1 MQEKRKY
8 LKFLAKME
16 CCDTKKKRHPSLIEI
31 EDLSF
36 EELTEIWPGWTMN
49 DITDEYVDVYNYILE
64 AEAKGVK
71 NENMRI
77 YTRAFLKN
85 SWMTKAIAEWE
96 ENGMFET
103 EKDNQVKAVL
113 KDVMTW

>member
-8 LKFLAKME
+8 LIFLAKME
-16 CCDTKKKRHPSLIEI
+16 CCDLKKKRHPSLIGI
-31 EDLSF
+31 EDLTF
-36 EELTEIWPGWTMN
+36 EELAEIWPGWTMN
-49 DITDEYVDVYNYILE
+49 DIADEYVDVYNYILE
-64 AEAKGVK
+64 AESKGVK

-96 ENGMFET
+96 ENGMLET
-103 EKDNQVKAVL
+103 ERDEKVKEAV
-113 KDVMTW
+113 KDVKTW